1 MFLSSRMFTP
11 GFKLFFGIALFLFG
25 GTVLFGM
32 SSSLLVEGTDIGDR
46 LNQQGV
52 VETVTGPF
60 TAGWKGP
67 VGNHAGYGLLL
78 VATGLAAF
86 LGLILIAFRDADPEA
101 EAQLLEVETVPLTRA
116 PSGTN
121 FAPLI
126 AAFSLALMAIGW
138 VSGSFLLYA
147 GITLLVVTAATWT
160 VRAWAERATG
170 DAEVNRQIYTRI
182 IDPLRVPVVGVLLI
196 GFLVVGLSRV
206 LLAARRQLVPD
217 RLRGRRRPPVRWRAG
232 RGRRPP
238 AGQAAGHDPDRA
250 GGRRR
255 AHRRHLGHR
264 RRRTPHRA
272 PRPRDRRRGCP
283 HLAARRWRGS
293 TDRGRPRMSLSSPID
308 PSAEET
314 AR

>member
-206 LLAARRQLVPD
+206 LLAVPD
-217 RLRGRRRPPVRWRAG
+217 VNWSRIVFGVAAVLLFGGVLVVAAAPRLAKPLATILIVLAAVAVLIGGIWG
-232 RGRRPP
+232 I
-238 AGQAAGHDPDRA
+238 AAGERHIEPHGHETGVEGVHTSLP
-250 GGRRR
+250 GGGGE
-255 AHRRHLGHR
+255 APTGEGH
-264 RRRTPHRA
+264 
-272 PRPRDRRRGCP
+272 G
-283 HLAARRWRGS
+283 
-293 TDRGRPRMSLSSPID
+293 
-308 PSAEET
+308 
-314 AR
+314 

>member
-46 LNQQGV
+46 LAQQGV
-52 VETVTGPF
+52 IETVTGPI

-78 VATGLAAF
+78 TATGLAAF

-121 FAPLI
+121 FAPVI

-138 VSGSFLLYA
+138 VAGSFLLYA

-170 DAEVNRQIYTRI
+170 DAEVNHQIYTRI

-196 GFLVVGLSRV
+196 GFLVIGLSRV
-206 LLAARRQLVPD
+206 LLAVPD
-217 RLRGRRRPPVRWRAG
+217 VNWSRIIFGVAAVVLFAGVIVVAAAPRLAKPLATILIVLAAVAVLIGGIWG
-232 RGRRPP
+232 I
-238 AGQAAGHDPDRA
+238 AAGERHIEPHGHETGVEGVHTSVP
-250 GGRRR
+250 GGGGGE
-255 AHRRHLGHR
+255 APTGEGH
-264 RRRTPHRA
+264 
-272 PRPRDRRRGCP
+272 G
-283 HLAARRWRGS
+283 
-293 TDRGRPRMSLSSPID
+293 
-308 PSAEET
+308 
-314 AR
+314 

>member
-46 LNQQGV
+46 LAQQGI
-52 VETVTGPF
+52 VETVTGPI

-67 VGNHAGYGLLL
+67 VGNHAGYGILLA
-78 VATGLAAF
+78 ATGLAAF

-196 GFLVVGLSRV
+196 AFLVVGLSRV
-206 LLAARRQLVPD
+206 LLAVPD
-217 RLRGRRRPPVRWRAG
+217 VNWSRIIFGVAAVVLFGGVLVVAAAPRLAKPLATILIVLAAVAVLIGGIWG
-232 RGRRPP
+232 I
-238 AGQAAGHDPDRA
+238 AAGERHIEPHGHETGVEGVHTSLP
-250 GGRRR
+250 GGGGE
-255 AHRRHLGHR
+255 APTGEGH
-264 RRRTPHRA
+264 
-272 PRPRDRRRGCP
+272 G
-283 HLAARRWRGS
+283 
-293 TDRGRPRMSLSSPID
+293 
-308 PSAEET
+308 
-314 AR
+314 